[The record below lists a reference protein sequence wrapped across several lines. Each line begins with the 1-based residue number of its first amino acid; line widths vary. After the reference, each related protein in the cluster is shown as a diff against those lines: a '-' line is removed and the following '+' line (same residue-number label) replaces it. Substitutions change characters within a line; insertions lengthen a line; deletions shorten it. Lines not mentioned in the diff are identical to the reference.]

1 MSVGKI
7 NRFMELNK
15 GLTFDDVL
23 LVPKKSSH
31 LPSHSITKAFL
42 TNNIEL
48 GIPIIS
54 AAMDTVSN
62 YQLAIAIAQLGGM
75 ACIHKNMSVEEQSL
89 QIKNVKKFE
98 SGMVINP
105 ITIGPESDISD
116 AMKLMSSN
124 KISGIPVVDNNK
136 TLVGIITNRDLRF
149 VKDTKAKVK
158 SLMTKKVITVVQ
170 GVKLEN
176 AKKLL
181 HEHRIEKLVVVNKKF
196 QCVGLITV
204 KDLEKSQLYPDASK
218 DSKQSLRVAGAI
230 GVGEEGLIRAEH
242 LINSGVDAL
251 ILDTAHGHSSSV
263 LTALKDIKK
272 KFKFKNII
280 VGNVATADA
289 AKELADLG
297 ADAIK
302 VGIGPGSICTTR
314 VVAGVGVPQFTAI
327 QNVANGLK
335 NYKTKIIAD
344 GGIRYSGDI
353 AKAIGAGADIVM
365 VGSLFAGTDEA
376 PGEIFYYQGRSY
388 KSYRGMGSL
397 AAMAKGSADRY
408 FQQDVSDALKL
419 VPEGIEG
426 RVPYRGPVRNIINQ
440 LVGGLKSSMGYVGA
454 KTIAELK
461 KKATFVEIT
470 NSGIKEGHVH
480 DVQITKQSP
489 NYPTES

>member
-1 MSVGKI
+1 
-7 NRFMELNK
+7 MELK
-15 GLTFDDVL
+15 KALTFDDVL

-31 LPSHSITKAFL
+31 LPSNSITK
-42 TNNIEL
+42 TNFTDSISL

-54 AAMDTVSN
+54 AAMDTVSE
-62 YQLAIAIAQLGGM
+62 YRLAIAMAQLGGI
-75 ACIHKNMSVEEQSL
+75 ACIHKNMSIEEQAV
-89 QIKNVKKFE
+89 QVKNVKKFE
-98 SGMVINP
+98 SGMVVNP
-105 ITIGPESDISD
+105 ITIHPDADISFAID
-116 AMKLMSSN
+116 LINKN
-124 KISGIPVVDNNK
+124 KISGIPVVDNKNK
-136 TLVGIITNRDLRF
+136 LAGIITNRDLRF
-149 VKDTKAKVK
+149 ARNTKSKVKD
-158 SLMTKKVITVVQ
+158 LMTKKVVTVRQ
-170 GVKLEN
+170 GVKSHL

-181 HEHRIEKLVVVNKKF
+181 HEHRIEKLVVVNKAF

-204 KDLEKSQLYPDASK
+204 KDLEKSQLFPDASK
-218 DSKQSLRVAGAI
+218 DKNQSLMVAGAI
-230 GVGEEGLIRAEH
+230 GVGNEGLLRAEK
-242 LINSGVDAL
+242 LIEAGVDAL
-251 ILDTAHGHSSSV
+251 VLDTAHGHTESV
-263 LTALKDIKK
+263 QKSLKLLKK
-272 KFKFKNII
+272 NFNFNNLI
-280 VGNVATADA
+280 VGNIATADA

-335 NYKTKIIAD
+335 KYKVKVIAD

-353 AKAIGAGADIVM
+353 AKAIGAGADMVM
-365 VGSLFAGTDEA
+365 IGSLFAGTDES

-397 AAMAKGSADRY
+397 GAMARGSADRY
-408 FQQDVSDALKL
+408 FQQDIKDSLKL

-440 LVGGLKSSMGYVGA
+440 LIGGLKSSMGYVGA
-454 KTIAELK
+454 KTINELK
-461 KKATFVEIT
+461 EKASFVEIT

-489 NYPTES
+489 NYPVES

>member
-1 MSVGKI
+1 
-7 NRFMELNK
+7 MELNK
-15 GLTFDDVL
+15 ALTFDDVL

-31 LPSHSITKAFL
+31 LPSSSVTKTYL
-42 TNNIEL
+42 TNSISL

-54 AAMDTVSN
+54 AAMDTVSD
-62 YQLAIAIAQLGGM
+62 YRLAIAIAQLGGI
-75 ACIHKNMSVEEQSL
+75 ACIHKNMSIEEQSL

-98 SGMVINP
+98 SGMVVNP
-105 ITIGPESDISD
+105 ITIQPEKDI
-116 AMKLMSSN
+116 AFAIELMNQN
-124 KISGIPVVDNNK
+124 KISGIPVVDNTNK
-136 TLVGIITNRDLRF
+136 LVVIITNRDLRF
-149 VKDTKAKVK
+149 AINTKAKVK
-158 SLMTKKVITVVQ
+158 DLMTKKVITVNQ
-170 GVKLEN
+170 GVKSDL

-181 HEHRIEKLVVVNKKF
+181 HKHRIEKLVVVNNKF

-218 DSKQSLRVAGAI
+218 DKNQSLLVAAAI
-230 GVGEEGLIRAEH
+230 GVGEDGLRRAEN
-242 LINSGVDAL
+242 LIESGVDAL
-251 ILDTAHGHSSSV
+251 VLDTAHGHTESV
-263 LTALKDIKK
+263 QKTLKALKKIV
-272 KFKFKNII
+272 KFNNLI
-280 VGNVATADA
+280 VGNVATSDA

-327 QNVANGLK
+327 NNVANGLK
-335 NYKTKIIAD
+335 NYKVRVIAD

-353 AKAIGAGADIVM
+353 AKAIGAGADTVM
-365 VGSLFAGTDEA
+365 IGSLFAGTDEA

-397 AAMAKGSADRY
+397 GAMARGSADRY
-408 FQQDVSDALKL
+408 FQQDIKDSLKL

-426 RVPYRGPVRNIINQ
+426 RVPYRGPIKNIINQ
-440 LVGGLKSSMGYVGA
+440 LIGGLKSSMGYVGS
-454 KTIAELK
+454 KTIEELK
-461 KKATFVEIT
+461 KKASFVEIT

-489 NYPTES
+489 NYPVEN